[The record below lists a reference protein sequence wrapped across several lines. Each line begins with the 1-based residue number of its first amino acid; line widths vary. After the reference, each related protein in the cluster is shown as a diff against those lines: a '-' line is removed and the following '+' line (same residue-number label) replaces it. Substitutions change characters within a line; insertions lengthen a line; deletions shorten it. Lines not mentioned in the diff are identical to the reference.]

1 MDSLLKSW
9 ETFLQKIR
17 AQKDLL
23 EKYVEFKG
31 LLVAEYKYRCMDNQ
45 GNSNSKRIA
54 MQAKQYPPRFSGV
67 CDNCGKKGHKKADC
81 WAKNSSKK
89 AKDPTRDRNESQMNT
104 KQTKSLETETTC
116 LLYQEQM
123 ESLCQKWDQGL
134 DHGYWIQEQATTNGM
149 SVILRGKVILCANK
163 VKEGPYTL
171 ETKKSGLATTVKE
184 IRTITAE
191 EAHQS
196 MGYLNEKDVQ
206 KLNELADSIK
216 ISEEKLRD
224 CKICTEA
231 KITRH
236 VNKERLAKTE
246 AAGEKLSMDLT
257 FVNNT
262 PILLVSDTR
271 SSCTLAKSLEKKS
284 GT

>member
-1 MDSLLKSW
+1 
-9 ETFLQKIR
+9 
-17 AQKDLL
+17 
-23 EKYVEFKG
+23 
-31 LLVAEYKYRCMDNQ
+31 
-45 GNSNSKRIA
+45 
-54 MQAKQYPPRFSGV
+54 
-67 CDNCGKKGHKKADC
+67 
-81 WAKNSSKK
+81 
-89 AKDPTRDRNESQMNT
+89 
-104 KQTKSLETETTC
+104 
-116 LLYQEQM
+116 
-123 ESLCQKWDQGL
+123 
-134 DHGYWIQEQATTNGM
+134 M

-257 FVNNT
+257 FKQLHTSKKPGKEKWHLILEIIKIIKKQYSHTVKTIISDGGREFVNNKFKNWCMREGVQHQVT
-262 PILLVSDTR
+262 TAYSPEQNGITERKNWTIIKISCAMLLDS
-271 SSCTLAKSLEKKS
+271 TLNKTKYWTYAFEMAV
-284 GT
+284 